1 MGYLNNILDVNLST
15 GKISNLEIGEELKKN
30 FLGGKGI
37 AVKLLYDGLT
47 PHTDALSEKNMLIFM
62 TGPLTGTT
70 APSSGRFCCVSKSP
84 LTNTVFDSHCGGYF
98 GYELKRAG
106 FDGIVI
112 RGKSWSK
119 LFLSIDNGEA
129 QLLDAQE
136 IWGKDTRETEAWANK
151 KLGKK
156 CRVLSIGRAGENLV
170 RFASIIHEGHRAL
183 GRGGLGAVMG
193 SKNLKAIAVRGEGKI
208 PIYDIQKFRE
218 AARNC
223 YELLA
228 KHPSTGKKL
237 KEYGTP
243 NIVNT
248 VNAVGLLP
256 TRNFQTG
263 FFEDADR
270 ISGEEMRKFVTGSY
284 ACFSCSIR
292 CGKKVDINGVKTESL
307 EYETIY
313 AFGSNCG
320 NSGLSSI
327 AKANELCN
335 ALGLDTISTG
345 ATIAFFIELAEKG
358 FVSYDIKWG
367 QDKKILE
374 LVEKIALR
382 VEIGDELAE
391 GVKKLSEKYDCA
403 FAMHVKGLEL
413 PGYDSRG
420 AVGQGLAYA
429 TNNEGGSHMRATVYI
444 DEILTQR
451 IERFEKKGKAQIVKD
466 AQDFHASLDSLILCK
481 FTSRALREEHYSKLL
496 AHATGINF
504 ELLRVGERIFNLERL
519 FNVREGFTRREDTLP
534 ARFLKEKIPTGNSK
548 GSIADLSLLDEYYE
562 LREWDSEGK
571 PEPQKLK
578 VLGLE

>member
-1 MGYLNNILDVNLST
+1 MGYLNSILDINLST
-15 GKISNLEIGEELKKN
+15 GKISKFEIGEELKKN

-47 PHTDALSEKNMLIFM
+47 PHTDALSEKNILIFM
-62 TGPLTGTT
+62 TGPLTGTM
-70 APSSGRFCCVSKSP
+70 APSSGKFCCVSKSP
-84 LTNTVFDSHCGGYF
+84 LTGTIFDSHCGGYF
-98 GYELKRAG
+98 GYELKKAG
-106 FDGIVI
+106 YDGIVI
-112 RGKSWSK
+112 RGKSGSK
-119 LFLSIDNGEA
+119 VFLSIEDGEA
-129 QLLDAQE
+129 ELLDAQE

-156 CRVLSIGRAGENLV
+156 CRILSIGKAGENLV

-208 PIYDIQKFRE
+208 PIYDAQKFRE

-223 YELLA
+223 HELLA
-228 KHPSTGKKL
+228 KHPSTAKKL

-263 FFEDADR
+263 FFEDAEK
-270 ISGEEMRKFVTGSY
+270 ISGEEMHRFVKGSY

-292 CGKKVDINGVKTESL
+292 CGKKVDIDGVKTESL

-313 AFGSNCG
+313 AFGANCG
-320 NSGLSSI
+320 NSSLSSI
-327 AKANELCN
+327 ARANELCN

-358 FVSYDIKWG
+358 FVSYDVRWG
-367 QDKKILE
+367 QDEKILE
-374 LVEKIALR
+374 LIEKIAFR
-382 VEIGDELAE
+382 DGFGNELAE
-391 GVKKLSEKYDCA
+391 GVKKLSEKYGCA

-420 AVGQGLAYA
+420 AVGQSLAYA

-451 IERFEKKGKAQIVKD
+451 IDRFEKKGKAQIVKD

-481 FTSRALREEHYSKLL
+481 FTSRALREEHYSQLL

-548 GSIADLSLLDEYYE
+548 GSMADLDILDEYYE

-578 VLGLE
+578 ALGLE